1 MIQWEGDPSLGL
13 NNTFGMV
20 LFFFPLSSMALEQ
33 LSINFL
39 LRWEIIS
46 VKVVKTLHIAI
57 RYKRHWTTRPQDLPR
72 EAVEFISVEE
82 IQAKREEKMAKRGK
96 NSDLKEN
103 VQTTQDKQCINK
115 TPRPFHLST

>member
-1 MIQWEGDPSLGL
+1 M
-13 NNTFGMV
+13 T
-20 LFFFPLSSMALEQ
+20 LEQ
-33 LSINFL
+33 LSINSF

-57 RYKRHWTTRPQDLPR
+57 RYKMHWTTRPQDLSLG
-72 EAVEFISVEE
+72 AVDLFMLKRSK
-82 IQAKREEKMAKRGK
+82 QREEKMAKRGK
-96 NSDLKEN
+96 NSDLREN

>member
-1 MIQWEGDPSLGL
+1 MGGRPISWAEQHFWDGFIFS
-13 NNTFGMV
+13 
-20 LFFFPLSSMALEQ
+20 PLSSMTLEQ

-72 EAVEFISVEE
+72 EAVEFIYVEE

-103 VQTTQDKQCINK
+103 V
-115 TPRPFHLST
+115 